1 MPIVTRSSARQ
12 TRSTAATRSM
22 TATGTHAPKKNCLE
36 VKIRTRAREG
46 HTSRPVKQRR
56 QPSRLE
62 VAAAKT
68 KVEEPIAEED
78 FADVSND
85 SNAKAAHVPVEDPS
99 SNDSI
104 PTMPSASLVALP
116 TPERPVPRPHH
127 NEVPI
132 PPPDAAL
139 NDLANDPFNLS
150 GRVASRRRVQGSW
163 DMRTQQQRG
172 EDDEEGHADDE
183 GLEGLEV
190 EEQEY
195 DVHTGEER
203 FEGEEG
209 DDLYNFKDMSVM
221 GYDDTI
227 DLEQL
232 RAFIPPDPPR
242 RHSASPRRGSS
253 AKSPHRR
260 RHSIDS
266 PTRPRPHAGSPA
278 GDDHRGRARTHGIG
292 KSAGVQSASQK
303 AVLESELSHSSD
315 DYSDDQAQKA
325 RIKNW
330 RVAQGGRVSP
340 SIEDED
346 EEDEWEFEKEVE
358 RNGFHDERG
367 ADERVSGADERVSPS
382 TEDEDE
388 EDEQEYKKEVGR
400 TDKQVEESNTAEKGG
415 KRKSKKSADVVD
427 GESGPVAAAGG
438 ASKPRRKRKAKGKAK
453 MVDSGRDSDCVVEE
467 NSEEDGDGILK
478 AGAIS
483 GAIKDRLYELHDDFT
498 TAVDKLARSCGKS
511 SLTLHQMVG
520 NVIKTPRSLN
530 AWNIWQRYFTET
542 TPKEQKLKG
551 ADYTKQAR
559 AAFIAACRVSDDF
572 VEEKLKDSDA
582 VFKHLPWLLEW
593 NQNLTQQAV
602 IAVREK
608 GKLKP
613 KLRRE
618 IKPVTQIA
626 KQMLDT
632 YGVHVWGYV
641 IDPEGQGSFVFGVG
655 DDFKEMRALQ
665 LHNLNQQVK
674 DQEHTFGMI
683 EMRKRGQ
690 AACSIPIQNLDPHE
704 HEGPRDAFRRQFTSI
719 IGGQLWAFCRTAGT
733 LSGQD
738 VDKTKFQMKWNT
750 KFINVA
756 RESKCR
762 IINYPAALQAANQ
775 IIGTRQFNVKRIK
788 SATFEKFMSS
798 LVDAHGTR
806 AAHDDDDIM
815 QIVAWEQDEIDL
827 PLDEQGDVAVVVD
840 EHGVGLVTV
849 KQSEGYAKEV
859 KKQAEKAEKAEKRK
873 RKKERGTGAQQ
884 QDEEVR
890 YTHPPTSRRHRDD
903 GDNYYREDSHRR
915 HHRVYSRSHSPS
927 HAESPRHYRVGAD
940 SRSCSPPRAG
950 SAHHN
955 RPRTDLRSRSPPR
968 AESSHHNRP
977 HPNSR
982 FRTPPRAG
990 ASHNYRPCASSRSR
1004 SPAPR
1009 AGSSHQYEATYRDD
1023 YSWRANTPPLARS
1036 PPRAP
1041 QRAKSPRQQG
1051 ARWPLNNDARQW
1063 DDATPRPHP
1072 DGCAESSQAPP
1083 TVPPRLDLSRMD
1095 AVAARVA
1102 TDYRDHRAQGPDE
1115 KRGPKRK
1122 APHNEGPELVDRDY
1136 KRHRG
1141 TEEAPPLLKCRI
1153 IVNKKRGCVFFAT
1166 HLQNVDRPIRADGV
1180 IYVHNPER
1188 RVWKQIGPNVAPVLA
1203 TEDDRKQY
1211 AKELEDFGL

>member
-221 GYDDTI
+221 AAGIHTA
-227 DLEQL
+227 LTHRAATL
-232 RAFIPPDPPR
+232 RP
-242 RHSASPRRGSS
+242 
-253 AKSPHRR
+253 
-260 RHSIDS
+260 
-266 PTRPRPHAGSPA
+266 PA
-278 GDDHRGRARTHGIG
+278 GAPLPNPHTGVDTQSTPQRAHVRMPALPLAMTIVAGPCTHGIG

-367 ADERVSGADERVSPS
+367 ADERASLS

-388 EDEQEYKKEVGR
+388 EDEQEYEKEVGR
-400 TDKQVEESNTAEKGG
+400 TDKQVEESNTVEKGG

-483 GAIKDRLYELHDDFT
+483 GAVKDRLYELHDDFT
-498 TAVDKLARSCGKS
+498 TAVDELARSCGKS

-530 AWNIWQRYFTET
+530 AWNVWQRYFAET

-559 AAFIAACRVSDDF
+559 AAFIAACRVGDDF

-582 VFKHLPWLLEW
+582 VFKRLPWLLEW

-641 IDPEGQGSFVFGVG
+641 IDPEGQGSFVFGAG

-690 AACSIPIQNLDPHE
+690 AARSIPIQNLDPHE

-719 IGGQLWAFCRTAGT
+719 IGGQLWAFCRAAGT

-750 KFINVA
+750 KFIDVA

-806 AAHDDDDIM
+806 AAHDDDDVM

-827 PLDEQGDVAVVVD
+827 PLDEQGDVAVVID

-884 QDEEVR
+884 QDEEGR
-890 YTHPPTSRRHRDD
+890 RRQLLSRGIAPPAPPRLLPLPLPFPPPSRHTTT
-903 GDNYYREDSHRR
+903 
-915 HHRVYSRSHSPS
+915 
-927 HAESPRHYRVGAD
+927 AWAAD

-950 SAHHN
+950 
-955 RPRTDLRSRSPPR
+955 RPTTTALAPTYAPALLPAPSRRTTTRLR
-968 AESSHHNRP
+968 
-977 HPNSR
+977 PNSR
-982 FRTPPRAG
+982 FRTPPCAG
-990 ASHNYRPCASSRSR
+990 ASHDYRPRASSRSR

-1009 AGSSHQYEATYRDD
+1009 AGSSHQYEATYRDN

-1083 TVPPRLDLSRMD
+1083 TVPPHLDLSRMD

-1102 TDYRDHRAQGPDE
+1102 ADHRDHRAQGPDE

>member
-1 MPIVTRSSARQ
+1 MNVAR
-12 TRSTAATRSM
+12 TSVPVS
-22 TATGTHAPKKNCLE
+22 LL
-36 VKIRTRAREG
+36 RTRM
-46 HTSRPVKQRR
+46 RR
-56 QPSRLE
+56 
-62 VAAAKT
+62 
-68 KVEEPIAEED
+68 I
-78 FADVSND
+78 
-85 SNAKAAHVPVEDPS
+85 
-99 SNDSI
+99 
-104 PTMPSASLVALP
+104 
-116 TPERPVPRPHH
+116 
-127 NEVPI
+127 
-132 PPPDAAL
+132 
-139 NDLANDPFNLS
+139 
-150 GRVASRRRVQGSW
+150 
-163 DMRTQQQRG
+163 
-172 EDDEEGHADDE
+172 
-183 GLEGLEV
+183 
-190 EEQEY
+190 EQEY
-195 DVHTGEER
+195 E
-203 FEGEEG
+203 
-209 DDLYNFKDMSVM
+209 
-221 GYDDTI
+221 
-227 DLEQL
+227 
-232 RAFIPPDPPR
+232 
-242 RHSASPRRGSS
+242 
-253 AKSPHRR
+253 
-260 RHSIDS
+260 
-266 PTRPRPHAGSPA
+266 
-278 GDDHRGRARTHGIG
+278 
-292 KSAGVQSASQK
+292 
-303 AVLESELSHSSD
+303 
-315 DYSDDQAQKA
+315 
-325 RIKNW
+325 
-330 RVAQGGRVSP
+330 
-340 SIEDED
+340 
-346 EEDEWEFEKEVE
+346 
-358 RNGFHDERG
+358 
-367 ADERVSGADERVSPS
+367 
-382 TEDEDE
+382 
-388 EDEQEYKKEVGR
+388 KEVGR
-400 TDKQVEESNTAEKGG
+400 TDKQ
-415 KRKSKKSADVVD
+415 SADVVD

-483 GAIKDRLYELHDDFT
+483 GAVKDRLYELHDDFT
-498 TAVDKLARSCGKS
+498 TAVDELARSCGKS

-530 AWNIWQRYFTET
+530 AWNVWQRYFAET

-559 AAFIAACRVSDDF
+559 AAFIAACRVGDDF

-582 VFKHLPWLLEW
+582 VFKRLPWLLEW

-641 IDPEGQGSFVFGVG
+641 IDPEGQGSFVFGAG

-690 AACSIPIQNLDPHE
+690 AARSIPIQNLDPHE

-719 IGGQLWAFCRTAGT
+719 IGGQLWAFCRAAGT

-750 KFINVA
+750 KFIDVA

-806 AAHDDDDIM
+806 AAHDDDDVM

-890 YTHPPTSRRHRDD
+890 YTRPPTSRRHRDD
-903 GDNYYREDSHRR
+903 GDNYYREESHRR
-915 HHRVYSRSHSPS
+915 HHRVYSRSRSPS
-927 HAESPRHYRVGAD
+927 RAESPHHYRVGAD

-968 AESSHHNRP
+968 AESSHHNRLR
-977 HPNSR
+977 PNSR

-990 ASHNYRPCASSRSR
+990 ASHDYRPRASSRSR

-1009 AGSSHQYEATYRDD
+1009 AGSSHQYEATYRDN
-1023 YSWRANTPPLARS
+1023 YSWRATNRPPPS
-1036 PPRAP
+1036 
-1041 QRAKSPRQQG
+1041 
-1051 ARWPLNNDARQW
+1051 
-1063 DDATPRPHP
+1063 TFH
-1072 DGCAESSQAPP
+1072 
-1083 TVPPRLDLSRMD
+1083 MD

-1102 TDYRDHRAQGPDE
+1102 ADHRDHRAQGPDE

>member
-12 TRSTAATRSM
+12 TRSTAVTRSM
-22 TATGTHAPKKNCLE
+22 TATGTNAPKKTASKSKSAL
-36 VKIRTRAREG
+36 ARRKAGEA
-46 HTSRPVKQRR
+46 TSSAKSAGGGRGGA
-56 QPSRLE
+56 S
-62 VAAAKT
+62 KT
-68 KVEEPIAEED
+68 KVDEPITEED

-104 PTMPSASLVALP
+104 PTMPSALLVALP
-116 TPERPVPRPHH
+116 TPERPMPRPHH

-139 NDLANDPFNLS
+139 DDLANDPFNLS
-150 GRVASRRRVQGSW
+150 GSVASRRRVQGSW

-190 EEQEY
+190 KSDSRGRRGTTSTTSKICLSWVTTTPSISNSCGHSY
-195 DVHTGEER
+195 RPTHRAATLHPPAGAPLPNPHTG
-203 FEGEEG
+203 
-209 DDLYNFKDMSVM
+209 V
-221 GYDDTI
+221 DT
-227 DLEQL
+227 QSTPQ
-232 RAFIPPDPPR
+232 RAHVRMPALPLAMTIV
-242 RHSASPRRGSS
+242 
-253 AKSPHRR
+253 
-260 RHSIDS
+260 
-266 PTRPRPHAGSPA
+266 AGPC
-278 GDDHRGRARTHGIG
+278 THGIG

-325 RIKNW
+325 RVKNW

-367 ADERVSGADERVSPS
+367 ADERASPS

-388 EDEQEYKKEVGR
+388 EDEQEYEKEVGR
-400 TDKQVEESNTAEKGG
+400 TDKQVEESNTVEKGG

-483 GAIKDRLYELHDDFT
+483 GAVKDRLYELHDNFT
-498 TAVDKLARSCGKS
+498 TAVDELARSCGKS

-530 AWNIWQRYFTET
+530 AWNVWQRYFAET

-559 AAFIAACRVSDDF
+559 AAFTAACRVGDDF

-582 VFKHLPWLLEW
+582 VFKRLPWLLEW

-618 IKPVTQIA
+618 IKPVTQI
-626 KQMLDT
+626 MLDT

-641 IDPEGQGSFVFGVG
+641 IDPEGQGSFVFGAG

-690 AACSIPIQNLDPHE
+690 AARSIPIQNLDPHE

-719 IGGQLWAFCRTAGT
+719 IGGQLWAFCRAAGT

-750 KFINVA
+750 KFIDVA

-806 AAHDDDDIM
+806 AAHDDDDVM

-827 PLDEQGDVAVVVD
+827 PLDEQGD
-840 EHGVGLVTV
+840 
-849 KQSEGYAKEV
+849 SEGYAKEV

-890 YTHPPTSRRHRDD
+890 YTRPPTSRRHRDD
-903 GDNYYREDSHRR
+903 GDNYYREESHRR
-915 HHRVYSRSHSPS
+915 HHRVYSRSRSPS
-927 HAESPRHYRVGAD
+927 RAESPHHYRVGAD

-968 AESSHHNRP
+968 AESSHHNRLR
-977 HPNSR
+977 PNSR

-990 ASHNYRPCASSRSR
+990 ASHDYRPRASSRSR

-1009 AGSSHQYEATYRDD
+1009 AGSSHQYEATYRDN

-1041 QRAKSPRQQG
+1041 QRAKSPHQQG
-1051 ARWPLNNDARQW
+1051 ARWPLNNDAHQW

-1102 TDYRDHRAQGPDE
+1102 ADHRDHRAQGPDE